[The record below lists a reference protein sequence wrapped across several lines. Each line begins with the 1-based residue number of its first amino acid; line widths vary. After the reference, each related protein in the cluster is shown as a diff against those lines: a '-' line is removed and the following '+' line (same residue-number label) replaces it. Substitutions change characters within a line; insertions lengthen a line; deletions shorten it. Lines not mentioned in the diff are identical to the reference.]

1 MQSSEGPTTA
11 VGAKPGQTD
20 RRSLIVF
27 ALALVSILCSLLVP
41 FMPVT
46 QRTASLAWGGQEW
59 KTDGGNDVVAPLI
72 ALMPLDLHASIP
84 CSAVAQLPPT
94 GGVLLSTEPKDWA
107 GSTGRGLFIQV
118 FPDQVQVTSHG
129 QLVASAPRQAGAA
142 PQCQTIDVWATPAQV
157 GASFV
162 GLPPQTGAP
171 QANAG
176 QSVVSPHFRPEFS
189 GVFTDLKGA
198 LDAPPSLVAT
208 ADTRFD
214 VTATAEKTLVV
225 LLSAAALVAALA
237 LRWGPIRPRLR
248 VPRIK
253 ALDLAVA
260 GVLLVWN
267 WLGAYSADDG
277 YLVVM
282 GRAARSTGY
291 LANYYRYFGAA
302 EAPFDWYD
310 RVLSLAVGV
319 TDQGVWLRLIS
330 VAAGLAVWALVSRVV
345 LPKLGDAVAG
355 HPLSSPTAAVVLIA
369 FWLPFCSGLRPEAL
383 ITLGA
388 IATWCLAERAIAGGR
403 APFFAASAVLVAA
416 LTQALAPQGV
426 VAVAVLLAAT
436 PAVLRSLRPF
446 KLADLALIAASGLAA
461 LSVVFA
467 QQTFAGVLEAL
478 RLRYA
483 VDTTNS
489 WAQEF
494 LRWNSLLN
502 YSPEGSI
509 PRRWPLL
516 AMLLCLGV
524 VVFAL
529 SLRKIAGVRQASAWR
544 LVAATFL
551 TMLLLSLV
559 PYKWPEHFGVF
570 AAFGAVLAAAATA
583 LAAQYAKRSV
593 FVSALV
599 ASAAFFFLALTVA
612 GKNGWFWV
620 QSFSIPSYYARPFL
634 GGHALNSL
642 LLLFFLLFG
651 AVAGFLYLRRDY
663 TSPKPGAS
671 RPDLGRPGWRKAA
684 KLLVEG
690 PVLWISLGLV
700 LTELVGFAGAAAS
713 RYPAYSLALGNLRAV
728 AGGCGLADSVL
739 AEADPN
745 AGFLRPADGADP
757 KGALGADQSVGF
769 TPTGLPEDV
778 AALGDGSPPGIAHV
792 NHSGSEPV
800 PIDGQEAGTSAG
812 YSQTTHTLVLPFG
825 LAQDTPVL
833 GSYGYNTGEAHLV
846 SGWYELG
853 PITGDTPLV
862 VMSAAGHIASTY
874 LDGTG
879 IYGQNVAFEFGRRE
893 GGGFV
898 VTGSVPPID
907 PGDPLTS
914 YPWRNLRLP
923 TSAIPSGSAFVR
935 VVVNDHDLQP
945 DQWVAVTPPRLP
957 RLVTLQQ
964 LIGGADPVFLDF
976 AVAEQ
981 FPCQRPFG
989 IRDGVAELPKWRILP
1004 DHRLAGTAS
1013 LSWLG
1018 DPGGGLLG
1026 VVEPLLDPTTTP
1038 TYFADDWRRDW
1049 GSVQRYALIPKGAVP
1064 AVVATDEAARWGW
1077 WRPGPSQALEP

>member
-11 VGAKPGQTD
+11 VGAKPARTD

-27 ALALVSILCSLLVP
+27 ASALVSILCSLLAP
-41 FMPVT
+41 FLPVT
-46 QRTASLAWGGQEW
+46 QRTASLSWGGPEW
-59 KTDGGNDVVAPLI
+59 QAEGGNDVLAPMA
-72 ALMPLDLHASIP
+72 ALMPLDLRASIP
-84 CSAVAQLPPT
+84 CASVAQLPPS
-94 GGVLLSTEPKDWA
+94 GGVLLSTEPSGWA
-107 GSTGRGLFIQV
+107 GSTARGLFVQV

-129 QLVASAPRQAGAA
+129 RLLASVPRPAGAA

-157 GASFV
+157 GTAFT
-162 GLPPQTGAP
+162 GLAQGGGAAP
-171 QANAG
+171 
-176 QSVVSPHFRPEFS
+176 SVVSPHFRPEFS

-198 LDAPPSLVAT
+198 LDAPPSLTAT
-208 ADTRFD
+208 VDTRFD
-214 VTATAEKTLVV
+214 VTATALKSLVA
-225 LLSAAALVAALA
+225 LLSVAALVVALA
-237 LRWGPIRPRLR
+237 LSRGPGRPRLR
-248 VPRIK
+248 VPTVT
-253 ALDLAVA
+253 ALDAVVA

-282 GRAARSTGY
+282 ARAARSTGY

-310 RVLSLAVGV
+310 RVLSVATHS
-319 TDQGVWLRLIS
+319 TDQGVWLRLLS
-330 VAAGLAVWALVSRVV
+330 VAAGFAAWALISRVV
-345 LPKLGDAVAG
+345 LPKLGGAIAG
-355 HPLSSPTAAVVLIA
+355 HPLAAPTAAAVLIA
-369 FWLPFCSGLRPEAL
+369 FWMPFCSGLQPEAL
-383 ITLGA
+383 IALGA
-388 IATWCLAERAIAGGR
+388 IATWCLAEKAIAGER
-403 APFFAASAVLVAA
+403 APLFAALAALVAA
-416 LTQALAPQGV
+416 FSQALAPQGV
-426 VAVAVLLAAT
+426 AAVAVLLAAT
-436 PAVLRSLRPF
+436 PAVLRALRPF
-446 KLADLALIAASGLAA
+446 ALPDLALIAASGAVV
-461 LSVVFA
+461 LSAVFA
-467 QQTFAGVLEAL
+467 QQTIAGVVEAL
-478 RLRYA
+478 RLRFA
-483 VDTTNS
+483 VDATNS

-502 YSPEGSI
+502 YSPEGALS
-509 PRRWPLL
+509 RRWPLL
-516 AMLLCLGV
+516 AMLLCLGI

-529 SLRKIAGVRQASAWR
+529 SLRKLDGVRQAPAWR
-544 LVAATFL
+544 LVSSTFL
-551 TMLLLSLV
+551 TMLLLSFV

-570 AAFGAVLAAAATA
+570 AAFGAVLAASATA
-583 LAAQYAKRSV
+583 LAAQYAKRGA

-599 ASAAFFFLALTVA
+599 ASAAFFFAALTVS

-620 QSFSIPSYYARPFL
+620 QSFGAPAYYARPFL
-634 GGHALNSL
+634 GAHALNSL

-663 TSPKPGAS
+663 AGGPRADRA
-671 RPDLGRPGWRKAA
+671 RPAWRTAARP
-684 KLLVEG
+684 LLDG

-700 LTELVGFAGAAAS
+700 VAEFAGFAGAAQD

-728 AGGCGLADSVL
+728 SGGCGLADAVL

-745 AGFLRPADGADP
+745 AGFLRTEDGADP
-757 KGALGADQSVGF
+757 AAALGAEQSVGF
-769 TPTGLPEDV
+769 TPTGLPEEI
-778 AALGDGSPPGIAHV
+778 AALGDGTPPGIAHV

-800 PIDGQEAGTSAG
+800 PIDGQEAGTNAG
-812 YSQTTHTLVLPFG
+812 YSQTAHTLALPFG
-825 LAQDTPVL
+825 LAPGTPVL
-833 GSYGYNTGEAHLV
+833 GSYGYNTGEARLV

-853 PITGDTPLV
+853 PITQDTPLI

-879 IYGQNVAFEFGRRE
+879 VYGQNVAFEFGKRQ
-893 GGGFV
+893 GGGFA
-898 VTGSVPPID
+898 VTGSAPPID

-923 TSAIPSGSAFVR
+923 VSAVPNGSTAVR

-964 LIGGADPVFLDF
+964 LVGAGDPVLLDF

-981 FPCQRPFG
+981 FPCQRPFRVRNG
-989 IRDGVAELPKWRILP
+989 IAELPKWRVLP

-1013 LSWLG
+1013 LSWLA

-1026 VVEPLLDPTTTP
+1026 VVEPLLDPTTVP
-1038 TYFADDWRRDW
+1038 TYLTDDWRRDW
-1049 GSVQRYALIPKGAVP
+1049 GSLQRYTLIPKGAAP
-1064 AVVATDEAARWGW
+1064 AAIATDEARRWGW